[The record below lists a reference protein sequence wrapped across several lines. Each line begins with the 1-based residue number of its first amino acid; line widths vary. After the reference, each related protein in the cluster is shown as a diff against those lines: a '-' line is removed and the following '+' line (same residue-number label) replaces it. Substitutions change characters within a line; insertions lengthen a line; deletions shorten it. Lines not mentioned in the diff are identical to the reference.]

1 MAYFIII
8 FEDFCVGFI
17 PCKAIQSLRG
27 MEFYKKEKN
36 KHERVQETCLKTAQR
51 YKLSINCSNDP
62 VVRVL
67 E

>member
-27 MEFYKKEKN
+27 MEFYKKEK
-36 KHERVQETCLKTAQR
+36 KKQESVQET
-51 YKLSINCSNDP
+51 
-62 VVRVL
+62 
-67 E
+67 